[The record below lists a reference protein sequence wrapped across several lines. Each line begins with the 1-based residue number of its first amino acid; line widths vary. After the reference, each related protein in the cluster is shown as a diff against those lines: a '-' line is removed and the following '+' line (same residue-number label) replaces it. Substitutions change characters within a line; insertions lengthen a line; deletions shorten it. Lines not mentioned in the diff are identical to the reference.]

1 MIAPV
6 IVVSDSGELFRVS
19 EEAPERL
26 ARGQYGTRQCG
37 ISILEQTDY
46 FHQQQLVL
54 LAKLAEGT
62 PRLAL
67 MKRLELRQQSI
78 YLILQRQLGKYT
90 DRARIAQALFEPVQ
104 IE

>member
-1 MIAPV
+1 MLAPV
-6 IVVSDSGELFRVS
+6 IVVSDSGELFRVNQ
-19 EEAPERL
+19 EAPQRL
-26 ARGQYGTRQCG
+26 ARGQYGTRQSG

-62 PRLAL
+62 PRLTL

-78 YLILQRQLGKYT
+78 YLILQRQLGE
-90 DRARIAQALFEPVQ
+90 DADGARIAQTLFEPVQ

>member
-6 IVVSDSGELFRVS
+6 IVVSDSGELLRVY
-19 EEAPERL
+19 EEAPQRL

-37 ISILEQTDY
+37 ISILEQTDN

-54 LAKLAEGT
+54 LAQLAEAT

-78 YLILQRQLGKYT
+78 YLILQRQLGKYS
-90 DRARIAQALFEPVQ
+90 DRARLAQALLEPVQ

>member
-6 IVVSDSGELFRVS
+6 IVVSDSGELLRVR

-26 ARGQYGTRQCG
+26 ARGQYGTRQCW
-37 ISILEQTDY
+37 ISILEQTHY

-62 PRLAL
+62 PRLPL
-67 MKRLELRQQSI
+67 MKRLELRQQPI
-78 YLILQRQLGKYT
+78 YLILQRQLGKHA

>member
-1 MIAPV
+1 M
-6 IVVSDSGELFRVS
+6 SDSGELLRVN
-19 EEAPERL
+19 EEAPQRL
-26 ARGQYGTRQCG
+26 ARGRYGTRQCG
-37 ISILEQTDY
+37 ISLLEQTDY

-78 YLILQRQLGKYT
+78 YLILQRQLGKYA

>member
-1 MIAPV
+1 M
-6 IVVSDSGELFRVS
+6 SDSGELFRVN
-19 EEAPERL
+19 EEAPQRL

-62 PRLAL
+62 PRLTL

-78 YLILQRQLGKYT
+78 YLILQRQLGEHA
-90 DRARIAQALFEPVQ
+90 DGARIAQSLFEPVQ

>member
-6 IVVSDSGELFRVS
+6 IVVSDGGELFRVN

-54 LAKLAEGT
+54 LAKLAERT
-62 PRLAL
+62 P
-67 MKRLELRQQSI
+67 
-78 YLILQRQLGKYT
+78 
-90 DRARIAQALFEPVQ
+90 
-104 IE
+104 